1 MRAGGEQRSQL
12 AVTNFRSLDVL
23 SVRTSDVFLLENKK
37 NTKARHIL
45 QTATWQCKVLPVRK
59 VWQAT
64 IGAAHIKITALKKK
78 KYTFQFSFFYGAE
91 EAQDFFDFFFL
102 RVSFFLPL
110 QVLPGR
116 AEEEDVLSL
125 GQVNHLSFQ
134 PQTAD
139 LHPRQLVLILYG
151 LHVQQ
156 ALLSGSTSRA

>member
-1 MRAGGEQRSQL
+1 MI
-12 AVTNFRSLDVL
+12 F
-23 SVRTSDVFLLENKK
+23 FFILE
-37 NTKARHIL
+37 
-45 QTATWQCKVLPVRK
+45 
-59 VWQAT
+59 
-64 IGAAHIKITALKKK
+64 KKK
-78 KYTFQFSFFYGAE
+78 KKTRKRGTSYKQRPGSASVVSANSVAGNERSSAHKNNSIKKNIHISV
-91 EAQDFFDFFFL
+91 FFFRTVQKRL
-102 RVSFFLPL
+102 RISFFLSVAFFVCLAL